1 MLFTIILNVTY
12 IIELGYRRILTQ
24 KNEGSYYLEKKNKN
38 PVNYGVTLAL
48 ICVSENCESSD
59 QF

>member
-1 MLFTIILNVTY
+1 MLPILLNLAIEGFLHNKMKVLIIL
-12 IIELGYRRILTQ
+12 
-24 KNEGSYYLEKKNKN
+24 KKKNKN

>member
-1 MLFTIILNVTY
+1 MLPILLNLAMEEGFLHNKMKVLIIL
-12 IIELGYRRILTQ
+12 
-24 KNEGSYYLEKKNKN
+24 KKKKN

-48 ICVSENCESSD
+48 IYVSENCESSD